1 VADRDSLAADRD
13 VAPAWLTGLVA
24 AALGPDPDER
34 DWRHEPPADGSGRPA
49 AILVAFCEAGDRV
62 DGPGEP
68 SVLVT
73 ERAAGLREHA
83 GQVAFPGG
91 AVDPGDADAA
101 ATALREAREEV
112 GLDPASVTVLAEL
125 AVRFLPRTGFLVTPV
140 IAWWYEPH
148 PIEAL
153 AEGEVA
159 SAAVISLA
167 ALADPANRFSV
178 QGPQSIRFGPGF
190 EVDGFFIWGFTAM
203 LIDHLLRV
211 SGRELGW
218 DRDLIRTLPLE
229 RT

>member
-1 VADRDSLAADRD
+1 MPSDR
-13 VAPAWLTGLVA
+13 VINAPAWLTRLVA
-24 AALGPDPDER
+24 SALGPDRDEL
-34 DWRHEPPADGSGRPA
+34 DWRRDPPADGSGRPA
-49 AILVAFCEAGDRV
+49 AILVAFCDTS
-62 DGPGEP
+62 DGPSGP
-68 SVLVT
+68 AVLVT

-101 ATALREAREEV
+101 ATALREAEEEV

-125 AVRFLPRTGFLVTPV
+125 PVRFLPRTAFLVTPV
-140 IAWWYEPH
+140 LAWWHEPH
-148 PIEAL
+148 PIAAL

-159 SAAVISLA
+159 RAAVLPLS

-178 QGPQSIRFGPGF
+178 QGVDSLRFGPGF
-190 EVDGFFIWGFTAM
+190 EVDGLFIWGFTAM

-218 DRDLIRTLPLE
+218 DRDRSRTLPLE